1 MPRFTVFDTNDVHVW
16 LVDPAELDD
25 ADLLREY
32 HALMDAADRRKH
44 DRYRFQQHRHA
55 CLLSRALVRT
65 TLSRYCP
72 DIHPREWKFVE
83 TANGR
88 PEIAAGQASLP
99 LRFNLSRTDGL
110 IACAVALQRDV
121 GVDIEC
127 IDLRR
132 STAAIAERY
141 FAPAELRHL
150 RAERAERFFDYWTLK
165 EAYVKAR
172 GIGLS
177 IPLEQMAF
185 EIGGD
190 ASIRAW
196 FDPRL
201 QDEPARWHF
210 VLEYP
215 TPRHVL
221 ALALERRDAG
231 QPRIQVR
238 TIVPLRS

>member
-1 MPRFTVFDTNDVHVW
+1 MPRFTVLGTNDVHVW
-16 LVDPAELDD
+16 LVDPTALDD

-32 HALMDAADRRKH
+32 HALMNAADRRKH
-44 DRYRFQQHRHA
+44 DRYRFAKRRHA

-72 DIHPREWKFVE
+72 EVHPREWEFVE

-88 PEIAAGQASLP
+88 PEIADGQASLP

-110 IACAVALQRDV
+110 IACAVALTRDV

-141 FAPAELRHL
+141 FAPAEQRQL
-150 RAERAERFFDYWTLK
+150 AQRAERFFDYWTLK

-177 IPLEQMAF
+177 VPLAQIVF
-185 EIGGD
+185 EIGGE
-190 ASIRAW
+190 ASIRVR

-201 QDEPARWHF
+201 QDDPARWHF

-221 ALALERRDAG
+221 ALALHDA
-231 QPRIQVR
+231 QEPRIQLR
-238 TIVPLRS
+238 SIVPLRS